1 MWGILRY
8 CGEFLTLRY
17 YGGCLFEEGYSIDVT
32 PDRLIYVPKVLSVQ
46 VVPSGEVRMVPE
58 SPTDTKSPFP

>member
-1 MWGILRY
+1 MCGGIY
-8 CGEFLTLRY
+8 DIVVFLD
-17 YGGCLFEEGYSIDVT
+17 FEVFLGGYSIDVT
-32 PDRLIYVPKVLSVQ
+32 PVRLIYVPKVLSVQ